1 MDGTRRKEPYGA
13 PSLSD
18 MVTQARNE
26 DDCNS
31 AAEKLSAVVV
41 ELNELLELLTKT
53 LDSCVNERRLTQQAR
68 ESFRK
73 ELDSLKQCVHAE
85 VESARKDLSVKVA
98 IDSESMRQVHKF
110 HEKQR
115 EEIRRI
121 LEHDNALYLTG
132 FWLWVCTLFFWIG
145 VMAVGIVAVM
155 WAVVGMR

>member
-53 LDSCVNERRLTQQAR
+53 LDSSVNERKLTQQAHD
-68 ESFRK
+68 SIRK
-73 ELDSLKQCVHAE
+73 ELDCLKQCVHSE

-98 IDSESMRQVHKF
+98 VDSESMRQVHKF
-110 HEKQR
+110 HDEQR
-115 EEIRRI
+115 EEIRRM
-121 LEHDNALYLTG
+121 LEHDNALYLAG
-132 FWLWVCTLFFWIG
+132 FWLWVCTLVFWIG